1 MRFPLLL
8 IAGAAL
14 AACQSAPP
22 LPAASGRNTET
33 VVAYACENGITFSA
47 AFMVGDTVE
56 LRMAD
61 GEKFTLPA
69 VKAASGARYADP
81 RHEFWTKGDEAMYT
95 IGRAMPTTCRVA
107 K

>member
-1 MRFPLLL
+1 MRVLLL
-8 IAGAAL
+8 AAFAAL
-14 AACQSAPP
+14 SACQSMPP
-22 LPAASGRNTET
+22 LAAASGRNTES
-33 VVAYACENGITFSA
+33 VVAYGCENGLTFSA

-81 RHEFWTKGDEAMYT
+81 RHEFWVKGDEAMYT
-95 IGRAMPTTCRVA
+95 VGKAMPTTCRVA